1 MPLPLKGLLVIEF
14 CQFLAGP
21 SAGLRLADLGA
32 RVIKIERPGTGEA
45 GRQIAIKNLFVEGS
59 SLVFHTINRN
69 KESYAADLKNPDDLA
84 KVKQLLAQA
93 DIMTHNFRPGIMEK
107 IGLGYAAVQALNP
120 RLIYGVVTGYGP
132 TGPWANKPGQ
142 DLLIQSLSGLAYLSG
157 TQADSPTPFGIA
169 VADII
174 CGSHFAQ
181 GLLAALLKRGK
192 TGQGVLVEV
201 SLLESVLDMQFE
213 LLTTHLNDGGQLPR
227 RGAVRGTAHA
237 YLSAPY
243 GIYQTQDGYLALAM
257 GNLDK
262 LDAKL
267 NTGILADYPTASS
280 WFDGRDDIVARLA
293 TALRKHP
300 TAAWLAILEPLGI
313 WCAEVL
319 NYQQA
324 TSSPGF
330 EVLGMQQFVNLTDS
344 QQLLTTRCPIRIDGE
359 KLYSDKAAPKPG
371 SDTAAIQSEFGLG
384 SPSASTSPPS
394 PLSRGEGGLIS
405 SSSLE
410 LDSNKTASEKPT
422 TLELKINPPSPRER
436 GLGGEVDARAKP
448 LAGLLVVDFS
458 QFLSGPSAALRLADM
473 GARVIKIERPE
484 TGDICRHLYTS
495 NVIMNGES
503 SVFHAINR
511 NKESFAADLKNAAD
525 REQVWAL
532 VRRADV
538 MMHNYRPGVME
549 RLGFDYASVKAQNP
563 SVVYG
568 EISGYGPEGPWRDKP
583 GQDLLLQSVSGLTW
597 LSGNADA
604 GPVPMGMSIV
614 DMLAGAHLAQGL
626 LACLV
631 RRSTSGE
638 GGLVQ
643 VSMLESAFDFQ
654 FETITTF
661 FNDGGALP
669 QRTTRNNAHAY
680 LGAPYGIYQ
689 TSNGFLALAMGS
701 IPVLGRLLG
710 CEPLLQYP
718 EPAQAFTQRD
728 EIKATLAGHLR
739 TDTTEAWLALL
750 EPADIWCANVLT
762 WDELLAHEGFQALN
776 MVQEV
781 TMADGYAYR
790 TTRCPIRLDGELLT
804 SPKGSPQLG
813 QDNSALL
820 REFTAIQSLRYDA

>member
-1 MPLPLKGLLVIEF
+1 MPLPLSGLLIIEF

-32 RVIKIERPGTGEA
+32 RVIKIERPGAGEA

-69 KESYAADLKNPDDLA
+69 KESYAADLKNPADLA
-84 KVKQLLAQA
+84 LVKQLLAQA

-107 IGLGYAAVQALNP
+107 IGLGYDAVRVLNP
-120 RLIYGVVTGYGP
+120 RIIYGVVTGYGP
-132 TGPWANKPGQ
+132 TGPWATKPGQ
-142 DLLIQSLSGLAYLSG
+142 DLLIQSMSGLTYLSG
-157 TQADSPTPFGIA
+157 TKDDGPTPFGIA

-181 GLLAALLKRGK
+181 GLLAAVLKRGK

-213 LLTTHLNDGGQLPR
+213 LLTTHLNDGGQLPQ
-227 RGAVRGTAHA
+227 RGAARGTAHA

-243 GIYQTQDGYLALAM
+243 GIYPTQDGFLALAM
-257 GNLDK
+257 GNLAQ
-262 LDAKL
+262 LDATL
-267 NTGILADYPTASS
+267 DCGILADYPTASS
-280 WFDGRDDIVARLA
+280 WFDGRDDIAARL
-293 TALRKHP
+293 TTKLREKP
-300 TAAWLAILEPLGI
+300 TATWLATLEPLGI

-319 NYQQA
+319 NYRQA
-324 TSSPGF
+324 TSSPGY
-330 EVLGMQQFVNLTDS
+330 EVLGMQQFVKLTDG
-344 QQLLTTRCPIRIDGE
+344 QQLPTTRCPIRIDGE
-359 KLYSDKAAPKPG
+359 KLYSAKAAPTPG
-371 SDTAAIQSEFGLG
+371 QHTAGIQAEFGLAL
-384 SPSASTSPPS
+384 ASTSPPS
-394 PLSRGEGGLIS
+394 PLSKKEGELALE
-405 SSSLE
+405 SSLE
-410 LDSNKTASEKPT
+410 TKTSS
-422 TLELKINPPSPRER
+422 PSFLER
-436 GLGGEVDARAKP
+436 GLGGEVPTEAKP
-448 LAGLLVVDFS
+448 LTGLLVVDFS
-458 QFLSGPSAALRLADM
+458 QFLSGPSAALRLADL

-511 NKESFAADLKNAAD
+511 NKESFAADLKNEDDKA
-525 REQVWAL
+525 QVWEL
-532 VRRADV
+532 LRRADV
-538 MMHNYRPGVME
+538 VMHNYRPGVME

-563 SVVYG
+563 NVVYG

-597 LSGNADA
+597 LSGNQGS
-604 GPVPMGMSIV
+604 GPVPMGLSIV

-631 RRSTSGE
+631 RRSLRAE

-669 QRTTRNNAHAY
+669 ERTQHNNAHAY

-701 IPVLGRLLG
+701 IPKLGQLLD
-710 CEPLLQYP
+710 CPALLAYP
-718 EPAQAFTQRD
+718 EPGMAFTQRD
-728 EIKATLAGHLR
+728 EIKATLAAHLR
-739 TDTTEAWLALL
+739 TAPTEAWLAIL

-762 WDELLAHEGFQALN
+762 WDNLLAHEGFAALN

-781 TMADGYAYR
+781 TMADGYRYR

-813 QDNSALL
+813 QDNAALL
-820 REFTAIQSLRYDA
+820 REITASQALRHDA

>member
-1 MPLPLKGLLVIEF
+1 MSLPLSGLLVIEF

-84 KVKQLLAQA
+84 LVKQLLARA

-107 IGLGYAAVQALNP
+107 IGLDYDAVRALNP
-120 RLIYGVVTGYGP
+120 RIVYGVVTGYGP
-132 TGPWANKPGQ
+132 TGPWAAKPGQ
-142 DLLIQSLSGLAYLSG
+142 DLLIQSMSGLTYLSG
-157 TQADSPTPFGIA
+157 TKDDGPTPFGIA

-181 GLLAALLKRGK
+181 GLLAALLKRDK
-192 TGQGVLVEV
+192 TGQSVLVEV

-213 LLTTHLNDGGQLPR
+213 LLTTHFNDGGQLPQ
-227 RGAVRGTAHA
+227 RGAARGTAHA

-243 GIYQTQDGYLALAM
+243 GIYQTQDSYLALAM

-262 LDAKL
+262 LDATL
-267 NTGILADYPTASS
+267 GTDILVNYPTASS
-280 WFDGRDDIVARLA
+280 WFDGRDDITARLA
-293 TALRKHP
+293 AALREQP
-300 TAAWLAILEPLGI
+300 TAHWLTTLEPLGV

-324 TSSPGF
+324 TSSPGYQ
-330 EVLGMQQFVNLTDS
+330 VLGMRQLVNLIDG
-344 QQLLTTRCPIRIDGE
+344 QQLPTTRCPIRIDGK
-359 KLYSDKAAPKPG
+359 KLYSDKAAPTPG
-371 SDTAAIQSEFGLG
+371 RHTAAIQEEFGL
-384 SPSASTSPPS
+384 SAAQTLDPTPDPSPPGEGS
-394 PLSRGEGGLIS
+394 LSSADVSERQAPLSQRGGVGGGVPQSARPLEGL
-405 SSSLE
+405 
-410 LDSNKTASEKPT
+410 
-422 TLELKINPPSPRER
+422 
-436 GLGGEVDARAKP
+436 V
-448 LAGLLVVDFS
+448 VVDFS
-458 QFLSGPSAALRLADM
+458 QFLSGPSAALRLADL

-495 NVIMNGES
+495 NVVLNGES

-511 NKESFAADLKNAAD
+511 NKESFAADLKND
-525 REQVWAL
+525 TNREQVWEL

-538 MMHNYRPGVME
+538 VMHNYRPGVME

-563 SVVYG
+563 NVVYG

-597 LSGNADA
+597 LSGNADT
-604 GPVPMGMSIV
+604 GPVPMGLSIV

-631 RRSTSGE
+631 RRRQHGE

-643 VSMLESAFDFQ
+643 VSMLESAIDFQ
-654 FETITTF
+654 FETLTTF
-661 FNDGGALP
+661 FNDGGVLP
-669 QRTTRNNAHAY
+669 ERTRHNNAHAY

-689 TSNGFLALAMGS
+689 TSTGFLALAMGS
-701 IPVLGRLLG
+701 IPKLGQLLD
-710 CEPLLQYP
+710 CTSLLAYP
-718 EPAQAFTQRD
+718 EPAQAFTERD
-728 EIKATLAGHLR
+728 AIKATLAAHLR
-739 TDTTEAWLALL
+739 TAPTEAWLAVL
-750 EPADIWCANVLT
+750 EPADIWCADVLT
-762 WDELLAHEGFQALN
+762 WDRLLAHEGFAALN

-781 TMADGYAYR
+781 TMADGYRYR
-790 TTRCPIRLDGELLT
+790 TTRCPIRLDGALLT
-804 SPKGSPQLG
+804 SPVGSPQLG
-813 QDNSALL
+813 QDNAALL
-820 REFTAIQSLRYDA
+820 REIADLQPARHDA

>member
-1 MPLPLKGLLVIEF
+1 MSLPLSGLIVIEF

-69 KESYAADLKNPDDLA
+69 KESYAADLKNPTDLA
-84 KVKQLLAQA
+84 LVKQLLAQA

-107 IGLGYAAVQALNP
+107 IGLDYDAVRTLNP

-132 TGPWANKPGQ
+132 TGPWASKPGQ
-142 DLLIQSLSGLAYLSG
+142 DLLIQSMSGLTYLSG
-157 TQADSPTPFGIA
+157 TAADGPTPFGIA

-181 GLLAALLKRGK
+181 GILAALLKRGK
-192 TGQGVLVEV
+192 TGQGALVEV

-213 LLTTHLNDGGQLPR
+213 LLTTHLNDGGQLPQ
-227 RGAVRGTAHA
+227 RGAARGTAHA

-267 NTGILADYPTASS
+267 DTGILADYPTASS
-280 WFDGRDDIVARLA
+280 WFDGRDDIAARLA
-293 TALRKHP
+293 AALREQP
-300 TAAWLAILEPLGI
+300 TAAWLAALEPLGI

-324 TSSPGF
+324 TSSPGY
-330 EVLGMQQFVNLTDS
+330 EVLGMQQFVNLTDG
-344 QQLLTTRCPIRIDGE
+344 QQLPTTRCPIRIDGE
-359 KLYSDKAAPKPG
+359 KLYSDKAAPTPG
-371 SDTAAIQSEFGLG
+371 QHTEAIQVEFGLG
-384 SPSASTSPPS
+384 LDLPDAVASPPGPLSFREGELTVDERSQASCSPS
-394 PLSRGEGGLIS
+394 
-405 SSSLE
+405 
-410 LDSNKTASEKPT
+410 
-422 TLELKINPPSPRER
+422 LKER
-436 GLGGEVDARAKP
+436 GPGGEAIMAALSDKP
-448 LAGLLVVDFS
+448 PAGLLVVDFS
-458 QFLSGPSAALRLADM
+458 QFLSGPSAALRLADL

-525 REQVWAL
+525 REQVWEL

-538 MMHNYRPGVME
+538 VMHNYRPGVME

-563 SVVYG
+563 NVVYG

-604 GPVPMGMSIV
+604 GPVPMGLSIV

-631 RRSTSGE
+631 RRSTSVA

-669 QRTTRNNAHAY
+669 QRTTHNNAHAY

-689 TSNGFLALAMGS
+689 TSNGFMALAMGS
-701 IPVLGRLLG
+701 IPVLGRLLS
-710 CEPLLQYP
+710 CEPLLEYP
-718 EPAQAFTQRD
+718 ELAQAFTQRD
-728 EIKATLAGHLR
+728 EIKATLAEHLK
-739 TDTTEAWLALL
+739 TDTTEAWLAIL

-762 WDELLAHEGFQALN
+762 WDKLLAHEGFQALN

-813 QDNSALL
+813 QDNAALL
-820 REFTAIQSLRYDA
+820 REFTSNQALRHDA